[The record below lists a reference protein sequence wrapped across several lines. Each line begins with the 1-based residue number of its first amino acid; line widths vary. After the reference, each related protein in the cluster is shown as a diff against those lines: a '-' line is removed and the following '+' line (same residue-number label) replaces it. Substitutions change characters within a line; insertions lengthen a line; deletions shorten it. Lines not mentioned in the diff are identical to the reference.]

1 MTPRPAGYR
10 RGMPFTPSH
19 AIVALPFVRTPLVPA
34 AIAIGAMAPDVP
46 LFTRGLIVD
55 YSVTHDLRWLPVTVL
70 LALMLL
76 LVWRLVLRQACRLL
90 APRFLGARLPQE
102 WDGGAR
108 AALGETFG
116 SVARV
121 LLLVLALALGVV
133 SHILWDA
140 FTHEGRAGTVL
151 LSALDEHWGP
161 LLGYKWLQYVSGVGG
176 VVVLL
181 IAGALWL
188 RGRVPAP
195 VDPAPLAIRLS
206 WWLSLPVMLVAAVAL
221 GLAVYGPLTEAFT
234 VQHLAY
240 RTLPLACGLWGVLT
254 LALVL
259 AIRLVRARDAAPVV
273 GVESR

>member
-34 AIAIGAMAPDVP
+34 AIAIGAMAPDLP
-46 LFTRGLIVD
+46 LFTGGQIVD

-70 LALMLL
+70 LALALL
-76 LVWRLVLRQACRLL
+76 LVWRLVLRPACRLL
-90 APRFLGARLPQE
+90 APRFLGARLPGE
-102 WDGGAR
+102 WDRGAR
-108 AALGETFG
+108 AALEETFG

-140 FTHEGRAGTVL
+140 FTHEGRAGTAL
-151 LSALDEHWGP
+151 LPVLDEQWGP
-161 LLGYKWLQYVSGVGG
+161 LLGYKWLQYVSGAGG
-176 VVVLL
+176 VIVLL
-181 IAGALWL
+181 VAGALWL
-188 RGRVPAP
+188 RRRVPAP
-195 VDPAPLAIRLS
+195 ADPAPLAIRLS
-206 WWLSLPVMLVAAVAL
+206 WWLSLPVTLIAAVAV
-221 GLAVYGPLTEAFT
+221 GLAVYGPLTEEFT

-259 AIRLVRARDAAPVV
+259 AIRLVRARDTAPVV